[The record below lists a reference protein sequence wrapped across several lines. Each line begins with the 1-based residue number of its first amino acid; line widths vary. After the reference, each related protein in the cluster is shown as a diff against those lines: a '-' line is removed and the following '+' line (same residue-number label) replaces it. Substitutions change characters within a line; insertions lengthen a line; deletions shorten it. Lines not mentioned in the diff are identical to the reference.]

1 MKTVRARFAI
11 AISITLM
18 NICVTLWCG
27 PLLWGV
33 WGGIPIARIGLLLFA
48 GVGAFTLM
56 DIWSQTIGLL
66 PNRWSTPILTG
77 RGAGISTLEETME
90 GADV

>member
-18 NICVTLWCG
+18 NIWVTLWCG
-27 PLLWGV
+27 PPLWGV
-33 WGGIPIARIGLLLFA
+33 WGGIPIARIGLLLFL

-56 DIWSQTIGLL
+56 DIWSQTVGLL
-66 PNRWSTPILTG
+66 PAHRPTRSLNSQEVGFGSSEDNLD
-77 RGAGISTLEETME
+77 